1 MNDAMLNR
9 SNTPPLRRRF
19 LLALPALAALSAC
32 GKSET
37 PAAFKGIDITGANY
51 GRDFQL
57 TDMAGQARTLAD
69 YRGKVAMIFFGF
81 AQCPDVCPTT
91 LMRAKEVRD
100 QLGDQADQLQV
111 LFITVDPER
120 DTPEVLKD
128 YMAAFDPS
136 FVALRGTDEQTKAVA
151 TEFKVFYQKVPTG
164 SSYTMDHTSFNY
176 LIDRQGKIRVV
187 LRHDQPV
194 ADYVS
199 DIRRLLNEK
208 AA

>member
-1 MNDAMLNR
+1 MIDAMPNR
-9 SNTPPLRRRF
+9 SNARPLRRRF
-19 LLALPALAALSAC
+19 LLSLPALLALSAC
-32 GKSET
+32 SKSEV
-37 PAAFKGIDITGANY
+37 PPAFKGIDITGANY

-69 YRGKVAMIFFGF
+69 YRGKVTMIFFGF

-91 LMRAKEVRD
+91 LQRAKEVRD
-100 QLGDQADQLQV
+100 QLGEQADQLQV

-136 FVALRGTDEQTKAVA
+136 FVALRGTEEQTKAVA
-151 TEFKVFYQKVPTG
+151 AEFKVFYQKVPTG

-208 AA
+208 PA